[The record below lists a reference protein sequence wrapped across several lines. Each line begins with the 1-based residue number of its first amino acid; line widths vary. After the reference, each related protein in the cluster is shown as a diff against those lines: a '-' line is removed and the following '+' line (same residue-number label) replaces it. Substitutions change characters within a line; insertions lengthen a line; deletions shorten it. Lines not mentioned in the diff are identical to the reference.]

1 MRVYGFEF
9 LKSNVKVAKED
20 YNKWTKQQKGFK
32 FLNSLEHFMDH
43 VVVSVFI
50 QLLYVYCYYMGQ
62 EE

>member
-32 FLNSLEHFMDH
+32 FHNSLEHFMRAARYLGH
-43 VVVSVFI
+43 SLCVH
-50 QLLYVYCYYMGQ
+50 G
-62 EE
+62 EERK